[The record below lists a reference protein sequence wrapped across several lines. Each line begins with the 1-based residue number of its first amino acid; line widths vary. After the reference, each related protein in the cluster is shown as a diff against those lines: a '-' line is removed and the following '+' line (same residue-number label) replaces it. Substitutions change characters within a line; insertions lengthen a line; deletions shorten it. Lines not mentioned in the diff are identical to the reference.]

1 MILQRHGR
9 TDRQMDGQNSISI
22 SRVSVLMRD
31 KVTGQRTGQFMP
43 ISPSRQA
50 NGRLTVVYP
59 VTFNIIHRL
68 TWTWHVYTMCC

>member
-31 KVTGQRTGQFMP
+31 KVTGQEDGPVYADQPVQTGKW
-43 ISPSRQA
+43 SVDRRLSRH
-50 NGRLTVVYP
+50 
-59 VTFNIIHRL
+59 F
-68 TWTWHVYTMCC
+68 